1 MPKELRLTLSV
12 RIFEQLA
19 AEADATNVPSTELAR
34 RFISARYE
42 QDEAVSAGAF
52 AALPARDRSC
62 ADLQEGDAIL
72 SRATDAYG
80 RIDQILGKI
89 PTTAEGRRQLLA
101 VGRNLY
107 TLGDGIAL
115 LRELLDL
122 VEELRRLWGPPKEA
136 KPRTMPQAANDHW
149 IPSYAA
155 RSEAD
160 GAETEPAAAGP
171 PARGRRRLPPGSSIN
186 VRNVSSK
193 ALPKA
198 KVASRLRAELSVASR
213 RSALA
218 EADSS
223 NGATSSAGPPAPPN
237 A

>member
-19 AEADATNVPSTELAR
+19 ADADAANVPSVELAR

-42 QDEAVSAGAF
+42 QDEAGSAGTF
-52 AALPARDRSC
+52 VALPTRDRSC

-89 PTTAEGRRQLLA
+89 PTTVEGRRQLVA
-101 VGRNLY
+101 VGRDLHI
-107 TLGDGIAL
+107 LGDGIAL

-136 KPRTMPQAANDHW
+136 KPRTMPQAANDPE
-149 IPSYAA
+149 IPNYTA

-160 GAETEPAAAGP
+160 GAEREPVSASP
-171 PARGRRRLPPGSSIN
+171 PARVRRRLPPGSSIN
-186 VRNVSSK
+186 DRNVSSR

-223 NGATSSAGPPAPPN
+223 NGATSSAGPSAPPN